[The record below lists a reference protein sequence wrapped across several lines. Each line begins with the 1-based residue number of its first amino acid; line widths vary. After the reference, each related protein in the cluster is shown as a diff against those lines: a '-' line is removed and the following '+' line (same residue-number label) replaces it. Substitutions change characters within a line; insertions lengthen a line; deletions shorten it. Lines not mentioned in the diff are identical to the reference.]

1 MVSCDPAPPGH
12 LMVIPSVISNDVTS
26 DSFISYFIPFLP
38 MYKSTFYSLKI
49 GSNNHPQLIGGLQ
62 PISRATDNHAA
73 MLPIIIAGGK
83 TKGANW
89 KSFVFVHQHGGYYVT

>member
-12 LMVIPSVISNDVTS
+12 LMVIPSVFSNDVTS

-38 MYKSTFYSLKI
+38 VYKSSFYSLKI
-49 GSNNHPQLIGGLQ
+49 GSNNHPQPIGGLQ
-62 PISRATDNHAA
+62 PFSRATDNNAA
-73 MLPIIIAGGK
+73 MYNNNIIAGGK

-89 KSFVFVHQHGGYYVT
+89 KSFVLMFTNIWRL